1 MYLFRSKSAYII
13 IGELLLTNIVPSSS
27 RYKAHSTHANI
38 CDIEGG
44 SLSAFS
50 TWKSAVKHFADALAA
65 GFVERVS
72 VVTVRENMAEADYTG
87 LITPWKF

>member
-13 IGELLLTNIVPSSS
+13 NGRLILTNIIPLSS

-72 VVTVRENMAEADYTG
+72 VVTVRENMAEADYPG
-87 LITPWKF
+87 LITAWKF